1 MPSDERQILSRHRVP
16 IVIHS
21 GGLVGI
27 HLDPDRL
34 EVFKGLIR
42 KRQQRAAFR
51 FEAFVHRAVIFP
63 TSNPVRPILLTALG
77 QELVQFLEVFDLRQ
91 RHQEVG
97 RAKLINPSAPPF
109 SCPRPPACSTGP
121 GRWSG
126 CERTR
131 TVAAPLAAYP
141 AGSASPPA

>member
-1 MPSDERQILSRHRVP
+1 MTFSRSMPSDERQILSRHRVP

-21 GGLVGI
+21 GGLIGI

-91 RHQEVG
+91 RHQEV
-97 RAKLINPSAPPF
+97 APGKTDQ
-109 SCPRPPACSTGP
+109 S
-121 GRWSG
+121 
-126 CERTR
+126 
-131 TVAAPLAAYP
+131 L
-141 AGSASPPA
+141 GSS